1 MPYVPVPKDLS
12 RVKNKIAFNLTRRQ
26 LVSFALAGAV
36 GIPFYLFS
44 RSTIGT
50 DVAALCMIGLMLPFF
65 AVGMYEKDGQPLEKI
80 VFHYV
85 RARFLWPGVR
95 PFKTHNLY
103 AALER
108 QAQIDKEVRKLEAA
122 GKAARPVRAAKK
134 AGQTGD
140 GGGNRKGGEKARPAK
155 KTAENRRA

>member
-12 RVKNKIAFNLTRRQ
+12 RVKNKIAFNLTKRQ
-26 LVSFALAGAV
+26 LICFALAGAV
-36 GIPFYLFS
+36 GIPFYLSS
-44 RSTIGT
+44 RSHIGT

-80 VFHYV
+80 VFHYI

-95 PFKTHNLY
+95 PYKTNNLY

-108 QAQIDKEVRKLEAA
+108 QAQLDKEVRKFETA
-122 GKAARPVRAAKK
+122 GKSARPVRAAQKN
-134 AGQTGD
+134 GQTG
-140 GGGNRKGGEKARPAK
+140 GNHKGGTKPRPAQ

>member
-26 LVSFALAGAV
+26 LVCFALAGAV

-44 RSTIGT
+44 RSAIGT
-50 DVAALCMIGLMLPFF
+50 DAAALCMIGLMLPFF

-80 VFHYV
+80 IFHYV
-85 RARFLWPGVR
+85 RARFLWPGIR
-95 PFKTHNLY
+95 PYKTNNLY

-108 QAQIDKEVRKLEAA
+108 QAQLDKEVQTLEQKSQT
-122 GKAARPVRAAKK
+122 GQPGRGGGKK
-134 AGQTGD
+134 AHPA
-140 GGGNRKGGEKARPAK
+140 EKAPQ
-155 KTAENRRA
+155 NRRA

>member
-12 RVKNKIAFNLTRRQ
+12 RVKNKVAFNLTKRQ
-26 LVSFALAGAV
+26 LLCFALAGAV

-44 RSTIGT
+44 RSHIGT

-80 VFHYV
+80 IFHYV
-85 RARFLWPGVR
+85 RARFLWPEVR
-95 PFKTHNLY
+95 PYKTNNLY

-108 QAQIDKEVRKLEAA
+108 QAQLEKEVTLLEQS
-122 GKAARPVRAAKK
+122 KK
-134 AGQTGD
+134 TGQSG
-140 GGGNRKGGEKARPAK
+140 KGGSKKARPTEKA
-155 KTAENRRA
+155 AQNRRA

>member
-12 RVKNKIAFNLTRRQ
+12 RVKNKVAFNLTKRQ
-26 LVSFALAGAV
+26 LVCFALAGAV
-36 GIPFYLFS
+36 GIPFYLSS
-44 RSTIGT
+44 RSAIGT

-80 VFHYV
+80 IFHYV

-95 PFKTHNLY
+95 PFKTNNLY

-108 QAQIDKEVRKLEAA
+108 QAQLDKEVRKLETA
-122 GKAARPVRAAKK
+122 GKAARPVQAAKE
-134 AGQTGD
+134 ARQG
-140 GGGNRKGGEKARPAK
+140 RGGEKTGPAEK
-155 KTAENRRA
+155 AAENRRA

>member
-12 RVKNKIAFNLTRRQ
+12 RVKNKVALNLTRRQ
-26 LVSFALAGAV
+26 LISFALAGAV

-44 RSTIGT
+44 RSHIGT

-80 VFHYV
+80 IFHFV

-95 PFKTHNLY
+95 PYKTNNLY

-108 QAQIDKEVRKLEAA
+108 QAQLDKEVQALEQ
-122 GKAARPVRAAKK
+122 KN
-134 AGQTGD
+134 QTGRPGKS
-140 GGGNRKGGEKARPAK
+140 GGKKARPTEKAPQ
-155 KTAENRRA
+155 NRRA

>member
-12 RVKNKIAFNLTRRQ
+12 RVKNKVAFNLTKRQ
-26 LVSFALAGAV
+26 LICFALAGAV
-36 GIPFYLFS
+36 GIPFYLSS
-44 RSTIGT
+44 RSAIGT

-95 PFKTHNLY
+95 PYKTNNLY

-108 QAQIDKEVRKLEAA
+108 QTQLDKEVQELEKGKKTGQTAKGGKTRPAQEAA
-122 GKAARPVRAAKK
+122 ENQRA
-134 AGQTGD
+134 
-140 GGGNRKGGEKARPAK
+140 
-155 KTAENRRA
+155 

>member
-12 RVKNKIAFNLTRRQ
+12 RVKNKVAFNLTKRQ
-26 LVSFALAGAV
+26 LLCFALAGAV

-44 RSTIGT
+44 RSHIGT

-80 VFHYV
+80 IFHFV

-95 PFKTHNLY
+95 PYKTNNLY

-108 QAQIDKEVRKLEAA
+108 QAQLDKEVQKLEESN
-122 GKAARPVRAAKK
+122 KT
-134 AGQTGD
+134 GQTG
-140 GGGNRKGGEKARPAK
+140 KGKKARPAAK
-155 KTAENRRA
+155 APQNRRA